1 MRPKK
6 RPLTGRNTSVLV
18 QVKQTLVIKYL
29 EPADSINMFYSS
41 LGARRQNF
49 HPHCVPSSQLRYLV
63 CPAVF
68 TTLIPFSCLVRNG
81 SEYLTHSADEPPE
94 NVKCGVFHC
103 GPFRHL
109 DHLDI

>member
-6 RPLTGRNTSVLV
+6 RPLTGGNISVLV
-18 QVKQTLVIKYL
+18 QVDQTLVIKYL
-29 EPADSINMFYSS
+29 EPADSINMFYSP

-49 HPHCVPSSQLRYLV
+49 HPHCVPSHSSQLRYLV

-94 NVKCGVFHC
+94 NVKCVFHC

-109 DHLDI
+109 EAS